1 MALKFLTGI
10 QVEGTPAAPASA
22 STAIVGETIEIT
34 FTASPDDVDQ
44 YQVWAAQGS
53 GSYNLIAQLTPQDF
67 SSTMTV
73 VDSVFNVGG
82 TRNYRVYA
90 VRAGVYSSPRT
101 TSRSFTVP
109 SLEPVNLLVVP
120 MEEAFAIEW
129 DAPASR
135 FIDHYEVYHHS
146 HENQGSLSRSSASLI
161 YSGSNTMFLK
171 AVDDDDYHQFWVEVV
186 TV

>member
-90 VRAGVYSSPRT
+90 VRAGVYSSART

-129 DAPASR
+129 DAPVSR
-135 FIDHYEVYHHS
+135 FVDHYEVYHHS

>member
-10 QVEGTPAAPASA
+10 EVVGTPAAPASA
-22 STAIVGETIEIT
+22 STRVVGETIEVS
-34 FTASPDDVDQ
+34 FTASPDAVDQ

-67 SSTMTV
+67 AATMTV
-73 VDSVFNVGG
+73 VDSVFDVGG

-90 VRAGVYSSPRT
+90 VRAGVYSAART
-101 TSRSFTVP
+101 TSRSFSVP
-109 SLEPVNLLVVP
+109 SLEPINMLVIP

-129 DAPASR
+129 DAPVSR
-135 FIDHYEVYHHS
+135 FVDHYEVYHHS
-146 HENQGSLSRSSASLI
+146 HENQGSLSRSSASLV
-161 YSGSNTMFLK
+161 YSGSNTMFMK

>member
-10 QVEGTPAAPASA
+10 QIEGTPAAPGSVT
-22 STAIVGETIEIT
+22 TAIVGETIEIS
-34 FTASPDDVDQ
+34 FGASSESVDQ

-67 SSTMTV
+67 ASTMTV
-73 VDSVFNVGG
+73 VDSVFTVGG

-90 VRAGVYSSPRT
+90 VRAGVYSSPASASRT
-101 TSRSFTVP
+101 FTVP
-109 SLEPVNLLVVP
+109 SLDVLNMRVNV
-120 MEEAFAIEW
+120 MEEAFTVEW

-135 FIDHYEVYHHS
+135 FVDHYEVYHHAHAS
-146 HENQGSLSRSSASLI
+146 SGSLNRNNASLA
-161 YSGSNTMFLK
+161 YSGNNTMYIHSTSDEF
-171 AVDDDDYHQFWVEVV
+171 YHQFWVEVV

>member
-10 QVEGTPAAPASA
+10 QIEGTPSAPASA
-22 STAIVGETIEIT
+22 SATIVGETIEVQ

-53 GSYNLIAQLTPQDF
+53 GSYELIAQLTPQDF
-67 SSTMTV
+67 AATMTV
-73 VDSVFNVGG
+73 VDTAFTTGG

-90 VRAGVYSSPRT
+90 LRAGVYSSPRA

-109 SLEPVNLLVVP
+109 SLEPVNLVVIP
-120 MEEAFAIEW
+120 MEEAFALEW

-135 FIDHYEVYHHS
+135 FVDHYEVYHHS
-146 HENQGSLSRSSASLI
+146 HETQSSLSRSSATLV
-161 YSGSNTMFLK
+161 YSGQNTMFMK
-171 AVDDDDYHQFWVEVV
+171 AVDDDNYHQFWVEIVES
-186 TV
+186 